1 MRMDTS
7 GRLLI
12 GHNTY
17 DGDNAGVF
25 ANGASGKLFCTVS
38 GDVAR
43 KRTQTII

>member
-17 DGDNAGVF
+17 DADNAGVF
-25 ANGASGKLFCTVS
+25 ANGASGKLFCTVRWRCS
-38 GDVAR
+38 F
-43 KRTQTII
+43 KLTQTII